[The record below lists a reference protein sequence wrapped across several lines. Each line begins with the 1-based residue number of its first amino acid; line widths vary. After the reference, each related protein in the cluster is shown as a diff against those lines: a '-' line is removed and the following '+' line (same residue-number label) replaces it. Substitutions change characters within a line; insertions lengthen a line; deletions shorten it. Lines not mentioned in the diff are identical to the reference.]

1 MSTDRPGRTGRPARA
16 GLYLGA
22 LLGPFGG
29 GVVAAI
35 LPEIGESF
43 DVPAATAAS
52 SLTAYLLPFAALM
65 LVSGTLGERWGPART
80 IRLAYIGYALVTIV
94 AVVAPWFWLFQVS
107 RGLQG
112 CANAFTTPLL
122 MARLAGMTAPDRL
135 GRALGMFAAMQAV
148 GQTSAPLV
156 GGLAAEASWRWAFV
170 GIAVVGAA
178 LAVWPLP
185 PDERT
190 ADSASARRPA
200 DGLLYQLREPL
211 RRDVLLPG
219 LAALVGWACLAGLA
233 FLVAFR
239 FEDAFGLGSGARG
252 LVLTGFGVAGFV
264 CARAVGAAAD
274 RFGGRATAVVGLLAG
289 AGLLVVIG
297 ATTTLPVAVAAW
309 AAAGVCGQL
318 VLVAVNTTVLA
329 DSSPGRGG
337 AISVVQSMRFL
348 GMAAAPAVFTAPY
361 HADALLG
368 FALPAAALVA
378 AAPLAA
384 TTLSR
389 GRSRD

>member
-1 MSTDRPGRTGRPARA
+1 MSGPAETGSAAGSRLPRA

-43 DVPAATAAS
+43 AVPASAAAS

-80 IRLAYIGYALVTIV
+80 IRIAYVAYAMVSVL
-94 AVVAPWFWLFQVS
+94 AVVAPWFWLFQTG
-107 RGLQG
+107 RALQG

-122 MARLAGMTAPDRL
+122 MARLAAMTPPERL
-135 GRALGMFAAMQAV
+135 GRALGMFGAMQAV

-156 GGLAAEASWRWAFV
+156 GGLAGEASWRWAFV
-170 GIAVVGAA
+170 GIAVVGAL

-185 PDERT
+185 
-190 ADSASARRPA
+190 ADNGGSTPA
-200 DGLLYQLREPL
+200 AGRLRDPW
-211 RRDVLLPG
+211 RRDVLVPG
-219 LAALVGWACLAGLA
+219 LVALVGWACLAGLS

-239 FEDAFGLGSGARG
+239 FEDAFDLGSGARG
-252 LVLTGFGVAGFV
+252 LVLTGFGAAGFL
-264 CARAVGAAAD
+264 CARAAGAATD
-274 RFGGRATAVVGLLAG
+274 RFGGRTTALVGLLAG
-289 AGLLVVIG
+289 AGLLVLIGG
-297 ATTTLPVAVAAW
+297 ATAMPIAIAAW
-309 AAAGVCGQL
+309 AAAGICGQL
-318 VLVAVNTTVLA
+318 VLVAVNTTVLS
-329 DSSPGRGG
+329 DTGPGRGG
-337 AISVVQSMRFL
+337 AISVVQALRFL

-378 AAPLAA
+378 AAPLSI
-384 TTLSR
+384 TLSR